1 MRTRESKDLGGGGHR
16 FGVPLLVHA
25 LPFTHEHSFSYMEDL
40 GGARDGVIDA
50 APPPYEVR

>member
-1 MRTRESKDLGGGGHR
+1 VRARTWAE
-16 FGVPLLVHA
+16 GVAAGALALVVLL
-25 LPFTHEHSFSYMEDL
+25 LLIYMEDL